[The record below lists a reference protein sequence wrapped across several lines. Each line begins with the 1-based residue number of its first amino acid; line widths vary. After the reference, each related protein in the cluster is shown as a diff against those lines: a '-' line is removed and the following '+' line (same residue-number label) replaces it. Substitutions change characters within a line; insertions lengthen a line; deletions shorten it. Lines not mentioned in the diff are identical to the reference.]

1 MEVICLKRRLA
12 MLLLCCLMLTVIV
25 IPASAESSA
34 TKVQTY
40 VTVTSDGD
48 LQVSMTATLHLE
60 AADQSLTFP
69 LPANASNVTMN
80 GQSVRTTKGDS
91 VLLVDLSKA
100 TGGLIGDFTV
110 TFSFTVPN
118 AVQVSEIDTD
128 DDFETEEML
137 ILTVPLLSGFEYP
150 VESLEFIVT
159 LPSDIAYQPSFYSTY
174 RQSSIG
180 SDLDYDIDK
189 KMLTGNS
196 IVPLNDHDSV
206 YMSMVVTQPM
216 FPNVSTYRR
225 EGNPELTPMLIF
237 AGLALLYWFLF
248 LRTLPLIRTRS
259 VTPPEGL
266 SAGEIGCHLT
276 LAGGD
281 LTMMVMNWA
290 QLGYILIQ
298 LDGNGRVLLHKRM
311 DMGNERSLFE
321 VRIFKTLFGSR
332 RVVDA
337 TGMQY
342 AKLSRKVFSMIPG
355 ERNLCKSNSGSMKV
369 FRLLCCV
376 SQVFCGVCVAMN
388 MTSIL
393 ALQIMLSIILG
404 VFGLVSAW
412 QIQEIAYR
420 THLRGKTRVYI
431 GLVCILIWIVLGIL
445 CGQWII
451 PLCAALG
458 QFVMSYFAAYGGRRS
473 DIGRYNAGQIL
484 GLRHYLKRISKEDI
498 QRLTKTDPD
507 YFFNMAPYALS
518 LGIIRPFA
526 KNFGSRKL
534 EQCPYLVTR
543 VHGKR
548 TAAEWAELMAQAA
561 DMMDARYRKMEI
573 EKWTAVRV
581 RTVSRPRSHR

>member
-1 MEVICLKRRLA
+1 MKRRLA
-12 MLLLCCLMLTVIV
+12 VLLLCCVMLTVIV
-25 IPASAESSA
+25 IPASAESCA

-40 VTVTSDGD
+40 VTVTSEGD
-48 LQVSMTATLHLE
+48 LQVSMTVTLHLE
-60 AADQSLTFP
+60 AADSSLSFP
-69 LPANASNVTMN
+69 LPAKATNITMK

-91 VLLVDLSKA
+91 AILVDLSKA
-100 TGGLIGDFTV
+100 TGGLVGDFTV
-110 TFSFTVPN
+110 TFSFTVPE
-118 AVQVSEIDTD
+118 AVQVSQIDSND
-128 DDFETEEML
+128 DDSQKEEIL

-150 VESLEFIVT
+150 VQVLEFIIT

-174 RQSSIG
+174 RQSSTG
-180 SDLDYDIDK
+180 SDLEYDIDK
-189 KMLTGNS
+189 KMLTGQS
-196 IVPLNDHDSV
+196 IVPLNDHDSIN
-206 YMSMVVTQPM
+206 MTMVVTQPM
-216 FPNVSTYRR
+216 FPTVSSYRR
-225 EGNPELTPMLIF
+225 VGNPELTPMLIF
-237 AGLALLYWFLF
+237 AGLALLYWLIF
-248 LRTLPLIRTRS
+248 LRTLPLIRSRS

-321 VRIFKTLFGSR
+321 IRIFKTLFGSR

-337 TGMQY
+337 TGSQY
-342 AKLSRKVFSMIPG
+342 AKLSRKVFTMIPG

-369 FRLLCCV
+369 FRLLCCI
-376 SQVFCGVCVAMN
+376 SQVFCGICVAMN

-404 VFGLVSAW
+404 AFGLISAW

-420 THLRGKTRVYI
+420 THLRGKTRVYV

-445 CGQWII
+445 CGEWII

-458 QFVMSYFAAYGGRRS
+458 QFIMSYFAAYGGRRS
-473 DIGRYNAGQIL
+473 DMGRHDAGQIL

-507 YFFNMAPYALS
+507 YFFNMAPYALAM
-518 LGIIRPFA
+518 GIIHPFA
-526 KNFGSRKL
+526 RNFGSKKL

-561 DMMDARYRKMEI
+561 DMMDARYRKMEL

-581 RTVSRPRSHR
+581 RYTHNPRSRR